1 MMVKSVVLPIGP
13 DAAFALFTERAGEW
27 WPPERRHTDDPQS
40 EIYIEATGRFFE
52 RARDGREVDL
62 GQVRAWNPPR
72 LILLD
77 FFIATGLERPTEVEI
92 AFEPGGQNAQVTQV
106 TVTHRPKPSSEA
118 LWDARAPRYAES
130 WDLVLAALARIA

>member
-1 MMVKSVVLPIGP
+1 MMTKSVVLPIGP
-13 DAAFALFTERAGEW
+13 DAAFALFTEHAGEW

-40 EIYIEATGRFFE
+40 QILILPSGRFFE

-62 GQVRAWNPPR
+62 GQVRTWNPPR

-77 FFIATGLERPTEVEI
+77 FFIATGPERPTEVEI
-92 AFEPGGQNAQVTQV
+92 AFEPAGQGVEV
-106 TVTHRPKPSSEA
+106 TVTHRPKPSSQD

-130 WDLVLAALARIA
+130 WDRVLAALARAA

>member
-1 MMVKSVVLPIGP
+1 MMIKSVVLPIGP

-27 WPPERRHTDDPQS
+27 WPLDRRHTDDPQS
-40 EIYIEATGRFFE
+40 EIRIEPGGRFFE

-62 GQVRAWNPPR
+62 GLVRVWNPGR

-77 FFIATGLERPTEVEI
+77 FFIATGPERPTEVEI
-92 AFEPGGQNAQVTQV
+92 VFAPAGDGSEV

-118 LWDARAPRYAES
+118 LWDARAPRYADS
-130 WDLVLAALARIA
+130 WDRVLGALAKAA